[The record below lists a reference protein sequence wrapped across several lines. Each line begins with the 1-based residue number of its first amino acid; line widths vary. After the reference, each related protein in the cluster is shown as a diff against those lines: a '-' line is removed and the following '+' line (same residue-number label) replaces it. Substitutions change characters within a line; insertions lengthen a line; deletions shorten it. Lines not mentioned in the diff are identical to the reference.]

1 MKLRIGSRGSQ
12 LALWQANHIA
22 ALLRGEGHEVEIEI
36 IRTTGD
42 RLQEVTF
49 AQVGS
54 KGMFTKEIEEAL
66 AEGRVDLAV
75 HSLKDLPTELP
86 ASFALAATPP
96 RVDPRDV
103 FVSVKYAN
111 LAALPLGARVG
122 TSSQRRRAQLKAL
135 RPDIHAVEFRGNV
148 DTRLR
153 KLAEGQ
159 VDAILLAAAGLDR
172 LKKTEWVR
180 ERLEPKDF
188 CPAAGQG
195 ALGIETRKRDAAT
208 IGAVRFLD
216 DAATRFAVTAE
227 RAALAALGGGCQVP
241 IGIHCRVRPVE
252 AWQAAGEQE
261 PIDEIFGVVAAP
273 ESGAAVRIFHGA
285 PRGESDPAALG
296 RLAAKMLMDA
306 GAGPLLTAAAGEA
319 GR

>member
-1 MKLRIGSRGSQ
+1 MKMRIGSRGSQ

-22 ALLRGEGHEVEIEI
+22 GLLRGQGHEVEIEI
-36 IRTTGD
+36 IKTTGD

-86 ASFALAATPP
+86 ERFALAATPK

-103 FVSVKYAN
+103 FVSMKYAN
-111 LAALPLGARVG
+111 LAALPEGARVG

-135 RPDIHAVEFRGNV
+135 RPDIEAVEFRGNV

-172 LKKTEWVR
+172 LEKTEWVR

-195 ALGIETRKRDAAT
+195 SLGIETRKGDAAT
-208 IGAVRFLD
+208 IAAVAFLD

-227 RAALAALGGGCQVP
+227 RAALAELGGGCQVP
-241 IGIHCRVRPVE
+241 IGIHVRPCPPPGGKAIADEHWVE
-252 AWQAAGEQE
+252 IHA
-261 PIDEIFGVVAAP
+261 VVADP
-273 ESGAAVRIFHGA
+273 ETGNTVRIRRRCLEDHFK
-285 PRGESDPAALG
+285 ALVIG
-296 RLAAKMLMDA
+296 RWVAQKLIEA
-306 GAGPLLTAAAGEA
+306 GAGPLLAAQTGEA
-319 GR
+319 AR

>member
-1 MKLRIGSRGSQ
+1 MNLRIGSRGSQ

-22 ALLRGEGHEVEIEI
+22 GLLRGHGHSIEI
-36 IRTTGD
+36 QIIKTTGD

-49 AQVGS
+49 AQIGS

-86 ASFALAATPP
+86 EPFALAATPP
-96 RVDPRDV
+96 RVDPRDA
-103 FVSVKYAN
+103 FLSVKYSN
-111 LAALPLGARVG
+111 LPALPVGARVG

-135 RPDIHAVEFRGNV
+135 RPDIEAVEFRGNV

-172 LKKTEWVR
+172 LGTAEWVR
-180 ERLEPKDF
+180 ERLDPKDF

-195 ALGIETRKRDAAT
+195 ALGIETRKGDAAT
-208 IGAVRFLD
+208 IAAVAFLD
-216 DAATRFAVTAE
+216 HADTRFAVTAE

-241 IGIHCRVRPVE
+241 IGIYCR
-252 AWQAAGEQE
+252 AGCALGAGERE
-261 PIDEIFGVVAAP
+261 VSWDEIFAVVAAP
-273 ESGAAVRIFHGA
+273 ETGSAVRIHYRS
-285 PRGESDPAALG
+285 PRCDSDPAALG
-296 RLAAKMLMDA
+296 RLAARMLLEA
-306 GAGPLLTAAAGEA
+306 GAGPLLEAATGEA
-319 GR
+319 SR

>member
-22 ALLRGEGHEVEIEI
+22 GLLRSQGHSVEIEI
-36 IRTTGD
+36 VKTTGD
-42 RLQEVTF
+42 RFQEVTF

-86 ASFALAATPP
+86 EPFTLAATPP

-103 FVSVKYAN
+103 FVSVKYGS
-111 LAALPLGARVG
+111 LAALPQGARVG

-135 RPDIHAVEFRGNV
+135 RPDIEAVEFRGNV

-159 VDAILLAAAGLDR
+159 VDAVLLAAAGLDR
-172 LKKTEWVR
+172 LEKTEWVR

-195 ALGIETRKRDAAT
+195 ALGIETRKGDAAT
-208 IGAVRFLD
+208 IEAVAFLD
-216 DAATRFAVTAE
+216 DPATRFAVTVE

-241 IGIHCRVRPVE
+241 IGIHCRPCPQPE
-252 AWQAAGEQE
+252 QADGEDRR
-261 PIDEIFGVVAAP
+261 IEIHAVVANP
-273 ESGAAVRIFHGA
+273 ETGKCVRILYYAAESESNAFTL
-285 PRGESDPAALG
+285 GERVAG
-296 RLAAKMLMDA
+296 MLIEA
-306 GAGPLLTAAAGEA
+306 GAGPLLDASG
-319 GR
+319 GVSR

>member
-1 MKLRIGSRGSQ
+1 MNLRIGSRGSQ

-22 ALLRGEGHEVEIEI
+22 GLLRGKGHSVEIEI
-36 IRTTGD
+36 IKTTGD

-66 AEGRVDLAV
+66 AAGRVDLAV

-86 ASFALAATPP
+86 EPFALAATPP

-103 FVSVKYAN
+103 FVSVRYAN
-111 LAALPLGARVG
+111 LASLPQGARVG

-135 RPDIHAVEFRGNV
+135 RPDIEAVEFRGNV

-172 LKKTEWVR
+172 LEKTELVR
-180 ERLEPKDF
+180 ERLEPVDF

-195 ALGIETRKRDAAT
+195 ALGIETRKDDVVT
-208 IGAVRFLD
+208 IAVVAFLD
-216 DAATRFAVTAE
+216 DADTRFAVTVE
-227 RAALAALGGGCQVP
+227 RTALAALGGGCQVP
-241 IGIHCRVRPVE
+241 IGIHCRPKPVRNSDGWE
-252 AWQAAGEQE
+252 GKW
-261 PIDEIFGVVAAP
+261 DEVFAVVANP
-273 ESGAAVRIFHGA
+273 ETGRAVRVFHCA
-285 PRGESDPAALG
+285 PRENPDARVLGSLVAQMLVES
-296 RLAAKMLMDA
+296 
-306 GAGPLLTAAAGEA
+306 GAGPLLKDGNGG

>member
-1 MKLRIGSRGSQ
+1 MNLRIGSRGSQ

-22 ALLRGEGHEVEIEI
+22 GLLRDKRHSVDIQI
-36 IRTTGD
+36 IKTTGD

-66 AEGRVDLAV
+66 DAGTIDLAV

-86 ASFALAATPP
+86 EPFVLAATPP

-103 FVSVKYAN
+103 LVSANYASF
-111 LAALPLGARVG
+111 AALPAGAKVG

-135 RPDIHAVEFRGNV
+135 RPDIVAVEFRGNV

-153 KLAEGQ
+153 KLGEGQ

-172 LKKTEWVR
+172 LEKNEWVR
-180 ERLEPKDF
+180 ERLDPADF

-195 ALGIETRKRDAAT
+195 ALGIETRKNDRKTIAAL
-208 IGAVRFLD
+208 AFLD
-216 DAATRFAVTAE
+216 DPDTRFAVTAE

-241 IGIHCRVRPVE
+241 IGVHCRVVPGSRDGVLDGR
-252 AWQAAGEQE
+252 W
-261 PIDEIFGVVAAP
+261 DEVFAVVAAP
-273 ESGAAVRIFHGA
+273 ETGQAVRILHRA
-285 PRGESDPAALG
+285 PRQGSDPEVLG
-296 RLAAKMLMDA
+296 RVAAQKLIVA
-306 GAGPLLTAAAGEA
+306 GAGPLLEAAGGVA
-319 GR
+319 K